1 MKRYMAI
8 IAATLF
14 FSACNSNEEKKPD
27 GPQAKADTLLEEV
40 MDGHDV
46 GMAKTPKLSQ
56 AQKEAQRLLDSISRL
71 PAKSQEAIA
80 GFKARL
86 DSLRKDL
93 EYADFAMDK
102 WMEEFNYDSAK
113 DNVEKRIEYL
123 TEEKVKVEKVKDA
136 ILNSLAK
143 ADSVLKS
150 KF

>member
-27 GPQAKADTLLEEV
+27 GAQAKADTLLEEV

-123 TEEKVKVEKVKDA
+123 TEEKVK
-136 ILNSLAK
+136 
-143 ADSVLKS
+143 
-150 KF
+150 